1 MLTRAGAIKILDEI
15 WESGGLS
22 EDMGELISKLK
33 DDFDEREGMLRRF
46 GEVYDGEDK
55 DEYDYMV
62 NEVED
67 YKDRYL
73 DLKKKYK
80 DRFFGKA
87 KEIEDEQVEDIKRD
101 GTEQTFE
108 DLFKEREN

>member
-1 MLTRAGAIKILDEI
+1 MLTRAGVIKILDEI

-22 EDMGELISKLK
+22 EEMSELIARLK
-33 DDFDEREGMLRRF
+33 DDFDEREGILSKF

-55 DEYDYMV
+55 DEYDYKI

-67 YKDRYL
+67 YKSKYL

-87 KEIEDEQVEDIKRD
+87 KDIEDEQIEDIKRD
-101 GTEQTFE
+101 GTKQTFE

>member
-1 MLTRAGAIKILDEI
+1 MLTRAGAIKILDKI
-15 WESGGLS
+15 WESGGLTD
-22 EDMGELISKLK
+22 DMEELVKRLK
-33 DDFDEREGMLRRF
+33 DDFDEREGMLSRF
-46 GEVYDGEDK
+46 GEVYDGEDE
-55 DEYDYMV
+55 DEYDYKL

-67 YKDRYL
+67 YKTKYE

-87 KEIEDEQVEDIKRD
+87 KEIEEEQVEDIKRD

-108 DLFKEREN
+108 SLFKEREN